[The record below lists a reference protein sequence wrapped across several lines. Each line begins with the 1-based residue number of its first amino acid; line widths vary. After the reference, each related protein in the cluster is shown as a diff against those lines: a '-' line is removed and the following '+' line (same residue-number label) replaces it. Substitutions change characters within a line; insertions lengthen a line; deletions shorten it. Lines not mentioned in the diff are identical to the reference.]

1 MPALFAYLI
10 AVALLLGGGY
20 GALNWL
26 TTPEPV
32 KVVATATPKPPA
44 PHYADNASPVPTQA
58 DAPQVTAPEPS
69 KPEQSKPVPSKP
81 EVSGTDQLK
90 AAANDEPVSSDPP
103 LSASSSQ
110 PNPPAAPSQQEA
122 KAEISDPTRD
132 HRDSPAQVEKPQA
145 ATDQGAQD
153 AEAPP
158 AEARHDDPAPTR
170 HEEEQSTQA
179 APQGNAQTVASIAP
193 AAKTAKR
200 PHVRQAGRGSEKR
213 PLEVMTLRTIELP
226 DGRRMT
232 RLIPYRAGD
241 RYRED
246 SPAMAFGPDE

>member
-20 GALNWL
+20 GALSWL

-81 EVSGTDQLK
+81 EVSGTDQVK
-90 AAANDEPVSSDPP
+90 PVSSDPLP
-103 LSASSSQ
+103 SASSLQ
-110 PNPPAAPSQQEA
+110 PNPPAAPSQREA
-122 KAEISDPTRD
+122 KAEISDPPRD

-145 ATDQGAQD
+145 ATDQGARQD

-158 AEARHDDPAPTR
+158 AEARHDGPAPAR
-170 HEEEQSTQA
+170 HEEEQSSQA
-179 APQGNAQTVASIAP
+179 PAPSNAQTVASIAP

-246 SPAMAFGPDE
+246 GPAMAFGPDE